1 MAYLVTKE
9 NTKYKTFTDEYAIH
23 GLKRD
28 STGLLIYTKVPL
40 SSDEEVEVTTG
51 EGISYGGLEDLQK
64 NLDNAGANINAS
76 IKGVDEANI
85 NSSQNNSGK
94 RNYDSIRF
102 DQDKLV
108 YFMNAD
114 GFLVARYLKD
124 FTFSN
129 TANGVTRNWRE

>member
-9 NTKYKTFTDEYAIH
+9 NTKYKTFTDEYAFH
-23 GLKRD
+23 GLKKD
-28 STGLLIYTKVPL
+28 STGLLTYTKVLL

-94 RNYDSIRF
+94 RNYESIRF

-108 YFMNAD
+108 YFMNDD

-129 TANGVTRNWRE
+129 TNGATRNWRQ

>member
-9 NTKYKTFTDEYAIH
+9 NTKYKTFTDEYAFH

-51 EGISYGGLEDLQK
+51 EGISYGGLKDLQ
-64 NLDNAGANINAS
+64 DNKDNNGDNINESA
-76 IKGVDEANI
+76 KGVNEGVA
-85 NSSQNNSGK
+85 SYLNNSGK
-94 RNYDSIRF
+94 RNYDQIRF
-102 DQDKLV
+102 DENKLIH
-108 YFMNAD
+108 FMDAD

-129 TANGVTRNWRE
+129 TANGATRNWKA

>member
-9 NTKYKTFTDEYAIH
+9 NTKYKTFTDEYAFH
-23 GLKRD
+23 GLKKD

-51 EGISYGGLEDLQK
+51 EGLSYGGLEDLQK

-85 NSSQNNSGK
+85 TSSQNNSGK

-129 TANGVTRNWRE
+129 TTNGATRNWRE

>member
-9 NTKYKTFTDEYAIH
+9 NTKYKTFTDEYAFH

-51 EGISYGGLEDLQK
+51 EGISYGGLKDLQ
-64 NLDNAGANINAS
+64 DNKDNNGDNINESA
-76 IKGVDEANI
+76 KGVNEGVA
-85 NSSQNNSGK
+85 SYLNNSGK
-94 RNYDSIRF
+94 RNYDQIRF
-102 DQDKLV
+102 DENNLIH
-108 YFMNAD
+108 FMDAD

-129 TANGVTRNWRE
+129 TANGATRNWKA